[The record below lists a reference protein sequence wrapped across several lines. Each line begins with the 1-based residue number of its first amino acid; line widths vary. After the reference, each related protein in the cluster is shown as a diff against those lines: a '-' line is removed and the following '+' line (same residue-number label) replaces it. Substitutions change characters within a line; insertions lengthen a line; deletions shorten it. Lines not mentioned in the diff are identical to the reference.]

1 MQFASATVIVA
12 FATSVWVA
20 GQRVNQL
27 GANKQFTYIL
37 VLNTAGGD
45 RALIAE
51 GRRLEWPRRTAALG
65 AFYGPSDL
73 WEELDSDHLSH
84 SPNSDAPDAV
94 RGDHQCKLCRKI
106 NRAN

>member
-27 GANKQFTYIL
+27 GANKQFTHIL
-37 VLNTAGGD
+37 VLNSAGGD

-51 GRRLEWPRRTAALG
+51 GRLEWPRRTAALG
-65 AFYGPSDL
+65 AFL
-73 WEELDSDHLSH
+73 W
-84 SPNSDAPDAV
+84 PQ
-94 RGDHQCKLCRKI
+94 RFIGGT
-106 NRAN
+106 

>member
-27 GANKQFTYIL
+27 GANKPFTHIL
-37 VLNTAGGD
+37 VLNSAGGD

-51 GRRLEWPRRTAALG
+51 GRRLELASAHGCAGGILWPQRFIGGT
-65 AFYGPSDL
+65 
-73 WEELDSDHLSH
+73 
-84 SPNSDAPDAV
+84 
-94 RGDHQCKLCRKI
+94 
-106 NRAN
+106 